1 MMTALLCALQPMSGN
16 GMGTMMGSGGNS
28 GSGMPRCTCMRDM
41 QAMMGSPMMTTVWIL
56 TALIV
61 IASIAALVSL
71 SVFLIRRSHTPV
83 VR

>member
-1 MMTALLCALQPMSGN
+1 MMTALLSALQPMGGSG
-16 GMGTMMGSGGNS
+16 MGSGS
-28 GSGMPRCTCMRDM
+28 GSASGMPGCTCMRDM
-41 QAMMGSPMMTTVWIL
+41 QGMMGSPMTVTVWIL